1 MISTGSTIEG
11 GSFDVNCP
19 VSFSDGLETE
29 ESCGVQKTITW
40 TSGGTKSNV
49 TSYFFKYA
57 NLKNKKIAYVFLPIK
72 IKKLFKFKFTPV
84 TNNGSNITINIKQKI
99 NGIYTIVATENLGT
113 LTSQT
118 SKFITLYFD
127 YNNIDD
133 VSITLDIITSG
144 GTSGQI
150 NCEIDCDPTLL
161 TAEFCT
167 GFTSPN
173 YYCSTCPTTV
183 TLYREKNPNLPS
195 IEGIVDLN
203 SGESDFA
210 QYQEGPWYTD
220 DSLTNEAPTG
230 VTFTYAL
237 GDIDKR
243 STYTYNRTTHKFV
256 FQSSCIGA
264 SVGCSDSSYTQ
275 THYISGYTYTHQ
287 YIPILSPLASNGLKY
302 SVQDRIFTLDSS
314 YRIVPVTVTYTGTA
328 DDVCF
333 SIGDGVNNN
342 SSGNVSYTESFN
354 RQQPYFIGFSNVTSI
369 KIPKTSKTKT
379 IYVVTNSGQVRVRIA
394 VGQKKSY
401 NGASINTSITVGC
414 GNEIYGYDMGVHP
427 YSPYDSY
434 NNPTAVTKLWS
445 YTPIANWSGS
455 TNNYST
461 KGTNVYNDSLLT
473 YLAIP
478 YFYGDNIRT
487 SPTNKVYQVGNILKR
502 EFGTH
507 TDYKVKKKLF
517 GPRKTSSVVSGPKDF
532 TNLKNRGDETLI
544 ANELLVPTGVE
555 PSMTGVGLVNKI
567 LSTSDYL
574 QPSVYKYHLGYTS
587 GYTETNANNPFFN
600 AWNFSNENSTGITG
614 VQHMMTK
621 LNKGYILGS
630 GVPELFKLLE
640 DEVGVYVMLGT
651 GVISA
656 GFVVGFTLKLIETIG
671 ILSGGGS
678 IMIAQVGASLFLPIV
693 GLVIAIAFLVLSL
706 IAAFTAQTKDFKEKF
721 SYFFSRYAT
730 TPYITTGSTIYKN
743 DVLSSWDRGIYNDGA
758 YFYNIPSNSSDGKP
772 TTKIL
777 SYTIKN
783 NVIDYSL
790 DVIDTSKTN
799 YITETLKLFFLS
811 YTAGY
816 PVKYTT
822 NPTTYLSN
830 SSTITYTQG
839 SSIVGELNNPLP
851 IIYTIPEG
859 FITST
864 ISQNDAD
871 NQAAAYLSSLTGN
884 TIDTLY
890 SYEEKPGVT
899 DIQLNFT
906 HEIKTENTPNLTVIN
921 YDNSNGLGITIGKK
935 LYYDVHG
942 DSTALNGYYSLVGT
956 SPFRTI
962 YKMVNGIVTDVLI
975 WQNSNDSTV
984 TSATTGTHNIATTNL
999 DYTSAWYIDSY
1010 DHSSLTLS
1018 LENNIDGLI
1027 TNWNTNTFYTG
1038 ATTGATINRG
1048 FVDNRTEPTKL
1059 YLYDNNLTG
1068 TTYTE
1073 AYDGKYRE
1081 IFPFN
1086 SVPFNYNR
1094 EVTLNI
1100 NATEIKTDISGNNGV
1115 NFYIT
1120 DSNANPVSSYVG
1132 VEFNVNL
1139 FQNGSLYTGLTISI
1153 DQNSSN
1159 YFEYLDI
1166 PSSGNTITGMTI
1178 TSYLSANPFNNITF
1192 TQGTFT
1198 PSTGTSVCTYYNN
1211 TEFIANSTGY
1221 IEYMA
1226 WNATG
1231 DTKVYLEITST
1242 GWNMLSTPYQYGTLM
1257 TSQSGVYTPY
1267 ANITILDIGTCYT
1280 PVTPTPTPTLTS
1292 TVTPTISV
1300 TPTITLTPTISLT
1313 PTITP
1318 TISVTPTITDTP
1330 TQTPTQTQ
1338 TPTPTLYGYFY
1349 TTNLNDVVVC
1359 FNGSSMTS
1367 VSFDSGNFCSAN
1379 TIIAPVIN
1387 SISSNTNFYVSS
1399 NGSYRQARTRSL
1411 NSSYADFIS
1420 SCSACPTNTPTPTQT
1435 PTITPTISLTPTIT
1449 PTPTTAPNYY
1459 YLTERYEC
1467 QENGSCLY
1475 IEDLVI
1481 TNNVAL
1487 SIAPTQ
1493 RYRLDPTSGYILR
1506 VMSETYAQE
1515 ALITTMSG
1523 SGQITCSNLCTQPTP
1538 TPTVTPTTTV
1548 TPTISLTP
1556 TITVTPTITPTTTVT
1571 PTISLTPTNTV
1582 TPTKTPTPTPT
1593 LPALSVSVSSSNV
1606 QTCYGDSTASFVLSA
1621 SGGNGA
1627 SYEYS
1632 KDNSTWQASATFSSL
1647 AGNTYTG
1654 YVRNSNRT
1662 ETVASVLV
1670 GNLAKTAVT
1679 HSITYSSFNGFNI
1692 DCNGGSNGTI
1702 TVNSASG
1709 GTGTGYQTSINNVNY
1724 FSLPKSFTGLSATA
1738 YTIYTKDSNGCMTTS
1753 SPTLT
1758 QPTALSISISGT
1770 APTCYNGSNGSVTA
1784 SVTGGAG
1791 TYGYYLSTNGSGYAG
1806 PQASATFTGLSNGTY
1821 SILVVDGNSCT
1832 AFSSN
1837 STLNKTAPNATI
1849 TVTNVSCNGGAD
1861 GSIAVSSGTGGSGA
1875 SYSASTD
1882 NSTYFALPKTFY
1894 SLDSANSPYTIYIKD
1909 GAGCVQSYSTAV
1921 TQPTA
1926 QTCEISLAAY
1936 DDGTNIGQI
1945 TASLGGGTG
1954 VKTVRLY
1961 LDTSA
1966 PYSDYSTDTL
1976 VATQTGVSNGGTH
1989 TFTGL
1994 SCNTSKYWVQVTDA
2008 NGCVTQSSS
2017 SINVCSFIST
2027 NRPRFNTTANTASG
2041 GDLVVT
2047 YLRYDDYV
2055 NYAANGNEYSAGM
2068 ILYSTIGG
2076 GQWGEGAGFIFDVGG
2091 SSCVT
2096 AISSGG
2102 LLSGAQTNCL

>member
-1 MISTGSTIEG
+1 MINTGSTQG

-19 VSFSDGLETE
+19 VSFSDSLETE

-84 TNNGSNITINIKQKI
+84 TNNGSNITINVKQKI

-183 TLYREKNPNLPS
+183 TLYREKNPNLPA
-195 IEGIVDLN
+195 INGIVDLN
-203 SGESDFA
+203 SGESDFV
-210 QYQEGPWYTD
+210 QYQDGPWYTD
-220 DSLTNEAPTG
+220 DSFTNEVPTG

-243 STYTYNRTTHKFV
+243 STYTYNRTTRKFV

-264 SVGCSDSSYTQ
+264 SVGCGNSSYTQ

-354 RQQPYFIGFSNVTSI
+354 RQQPYFIGFTNVTSI

-401 NGASINTSITVGC
+401 NGASITTSITVGC

-434 NNPTAVTKLWS
+434 NNPIAVTKLWS

-461 KGTNVYNDSLLT
+461 KGTNVYNDSLLSS
-473 YLAIP
+473 LALP

-517 GPRKTSSVVSGPKDF
+517 GPRKTLDMVAGPKDF

-544 ANELLVPTGVE
+544 AGELLVPTGVE

-600 AWNFSNENSTGITG
+600 AWNFANENSTGITG

-640 DEVGVYVMLGT
+640 DNAGVYATLGT
-651 GVISA
+651 AVIAA
-656 GFVVGFTLKLIETIG
+656 GFVVGFTAGLLEAAG
-671 ILSGGGS
+671 IISGGGS
-678 IMIAQVGASLFLPIV
+678 ILIAQVGASLFVPIL
-693 GLVIAIAFLVLSL
+693 GLVVAVAALVISL
-706 IAAFTAQTKDFKEKF
+706 IYAFTPQTKDFKEKF

-758 YFYNIPSNSSDGKP
+758 YFYNIPSNSSNGKP
-772 TTKIL
+772 TTKTL
-777 SYTIKN
+777 SYTFKN
-783 NVIDYSL
+783 YYAQVKEYSL

-830 SSTITYTQG
+830 SLTITYTQG

-851 IIYTIPEG
+851 IVYTIPEG

-864 ISQNDAD
+864 VSQNDAD
-871 NQAAAYLSSLTGN
+871 NQAAAYLSSLSGN

-899 DIQLNFT
+899 DIELNFT
-906 HEIKTENTPNLTVIN
+906 HEIKTENSPNLTVIN

-942 DSTALNGYYSLVGT
+942 DSSALNGYYSLVGT

-962 YKMVNGIVTDVLI
+962 YKMANGIVTDILI
-975 WQNSNDSTV
+975 WQNSNDTTV
-984 TSATTGTHNIATTNL
+984 TSATTGTHNISTTNL

-1010 DHSSLTLS
+1010 AHSSLTLS

-1038 ATTGATINRG
+1038 ATTGATVNRG
-1048 FVDNRTEPTKL
+1048 FIDNRTEPTKL

-1068 TTYTE
+1068 ITYTE

-1094 EVTLNI
+1094 EITLNI
-1100 NATEIKTDISGNNGV
+1100 NATEICTDISSNNGV

-1120 DSNANPVSSYVG
+1120 DSNGNTVSSYVG

-1139 FQNGSLYTGLTISI
+1139 YQNGSLYTGLTISI

-1159 YFEYLDI
+1159 YFKYLDI
-1166 PSSGNTITGMTI
+1166 PSSGSTITSMTI
-1178 TSYLSANPFNNITF
+1178 TSYLSTNPFNNITF

-1198 PSTGTSVCTYYNN
+1198 VSPGVVSCDYYYD
-1211 TEFIANSTGY
+1211 TEFIAESTGY

-1226 WNATG
+1226 YNVTG
-1231 DTKVYLEITST
+1231 DTKVYLEITSL
-1242 GWNMLSTPYQYGTLM
+1242 GLNKLLTPIRYLTLM
-1257 TSQSGVYTPY
+1257 SSQSFDYEPM
-1267 ANITILDIGTCYT
+1267 ASITILDIGTCYT
-1280 PVTPTPTPTLTS
+1280 PSTPTPTPTLTP
-1292 TVTPTISV
+1292 TV
-1300 TPTITLTPTISLT
+1300 TLTPTPSPVYFSDITSDPKSSAAITCTSIYFNPDNTVGNNSTFCNSTTLTNPSYGQLATGTYYISYGT
-1313 PTITP
+1313 SYVSVSITN
-1318 TISVTPTITDTP
+1318 
-1330 TQTPTQTQ
+1330 
-1338 TPTPTLYGYFY
+1338 G
-1349 TTNLNDVVVC
+1349 NDVATV
-1359 FNGSSMTS
+1359 T
-1367 VSFDSGNFCSAN
+1367 
-1379 TIIAPVIN
+1379 
-1387 SISSNTNFYVSS
+1387 
-1399 NGSYRQARTRSL
+1399 
-1411 NSSYADFIS
+1411 
-1420 SCSACPTNTPTPTQT
+1420 SACLTCPT
-1435 PTITPTISLTPTIT
+1435 
-1449 PTPTTAPNYY
+1449 
-1459 YLTERYEC
+1459 
-1467 QENGSCLY
+1467 
-1475 IEDLVI
+1475 
-1481 TNNVAL
+1481 
-1487 SIAPTQ
+1487 
-1493 RYRLDPTSGYILR
+1493 
-1506 VMSETYAQE
+1506 
-1515 ALITTMSG
+1515 
-1523 SGQITCSNLCTQPTP
+1523 PTP
-1538 TPTVTPTTTV
+1538 TPTVTQ
-1548 TPTISLTP
+1548 
-1556 TITVTPTITPTTTVT
+1556 TPTITPTTTVT
-1571 PTISLTPTNTV
+1571 PTVTKTQTPTPTV
-1582 TPTKTPTPTPT
+1582 TKTQTPTPTKTPTPTPLPKFIAT
-1593 LPALSVSVSSSNV
+1593 WGNTCTEALAKCSGGAIPVYEFTRTTSTGTTMCDMEWIVSDDLFNSGLITGSTFFTVQCGTNPQYLRQWALYLPPGGGSFSAYQYGSCDLCITPTPTPTVTPTVTPSLPALSVSVSSSNV

-1632 KDNSTWQASATFSSL
+1632 KDNTNWQASATFSSL
-1647 AGNTYTG
+1647 AGGTYTG
-1654 YVRNSNRT
+1654 YVRNSNRVG
-1662 ETVASVLV
+1662 TVASVLV

-1679 HSITYSSFNGFNI
+1679 HSITYSNFNGYNI

-1724 FSLPKSFTGLSATA
+1724 FSLPKTFTGLSATA
-1738 YTIYTKDSNGCMTTS
+1738 YTIYTKDSNNCMTTS

-1758 QPTALSISISGT
+1758 QPTALAISISGT

-1791 TYGYYLSTNGSGYAG
+1791 TYEYYLSNDGSGYAG
-1806 PQASATFTGLSNGTY
+1806 PQASATFTGLANGTY

-1849 TVTNVSCNGGAD
+1849 AVTNVSCNGGAD

-1882 NSTYFALPKTFY
+1882 NSTYFALPKTFF
-1894 SLDSANSPYTIYIKD
+1894 SLNVANSPYTIYIKD

-1921 TQPTA
+1921 AQPTE
-1926 QTCEISLAAY
+1926 QTCTISVSSTDAGIG
-1936 DDGTNIGQI
+1936 DGEI
-1945 TASLGGGTG
+1945 TATLGGGTG

-1994 SCNTSKYWVQVTDA
+1994 SCNATKYWVQVTDA

-2017 SINVCSFIST
+2017 SLNVCGFIITS
-2027 NRPRFNTTANTASG
+2027 RPRFSTTANTASG

-2055 NYAANGNEYSAGM
+2055 NYAANGNAYSAGM
-2068 ILYSTIGG
+2068 TLYSTIGG
-2076 GQWGEGAGFIFDVGG
+2076 GQWSEGAGFIFDVDG
-2091 SSCVT
+2091 SGCVI
-2096 AISSGG
+2096 AISSLG
-2102 LLSGAQTNCL
+2102 LLSGAQTYCV

>member
-1 MISTGSTIEG
+1 MISTGSTIG

-19 VSFSDGLETE
+19 VPFSDSLETE

-40 TSGGTKSNV
+40 STNGTKSNV

-57 NLKNKKIAYVFLPIK
+57 NLKNKKIAYVFLPVK

-84 TNNGSNITINIKQKI
+84 TNNGSNITINVNQKI
-99 NGIYTIVATENLGT
+99 NGIYTLVHTENLGI
-113 LTSQT
+113 LNSQT

-127 YNNIDD
+127 YYNIDD
-133 VSITLDIITSG
+133 VSLTLDIITTG

-150 NCEIDCDPTLL
+150 NCEIDCDPSLL
-161 TAEFCT
+161 SAEFCT
-167 GFTSPN
+167 GFTSSN

-195 IEGIVDLN
+195 INGIVDLN
-203 SGESDFA
+203 SGANDFV

-220 DSLTNEAPTG
+220 DSLTNEAPSG

-243 STYTYNRTTHKFV
+243 STYTYNRTTRKFV

-264 SVGCSDSSYTQ
+264 SVGCGNSSYTQ
-275 THYISGYTYTHQ
+275 THYISGYTFTHQ
-287 YIPILSPLASNGLKY
+287 YIPVFSPLASNGLKY
-302 SVQDRIFTLDSS
+302 SVQDRIFTLESS
-314 YRIVPVTVTYTGTA
+314 YRIVPITVTYTGTA

-342 SSGNVSYTESFN
+342 SVGAVSYTESFN
-354 RQQPYFIGFSNVTSI
+354 RQQPYFIGFSDVTSI

-379 IYVVTNSGQVRVRIA
+379 IHVVTNSGQVRVRIA

-434 NNPTAVTKLWS
+434 NNPIAVTKLWS

-455 TNNYST
+455 TNNYIT
-461 KGTNVYNDSLLT
+461 KGTNVYSDSLLST
-473 YLAIP
+473 LALP
-478 YFYGDNIRT
+478 YFYGDSIRT
-487 SPTNKVYQVGNILKR
+487 SPTNKVYQVGNIIKR

-507 TDYKVKKKLF
+507 TDYKVTKKLF

-544 ANELLVPTGVE
+544 ANEILIPTGVE
-555 PSMTGVGLVNKI
+555 PSMSGVGLVNKI
-567 LSTSDYL
+567 LTTSDYL

-587 GYTETNANNPFFN
+587 GYTETNANDPFFN
-600 AWNFSNENSTGITG
+600 AWNFSKETSSGVTG

-640 DEVGVYVMLGT
+640 DELGVYVLLGV
-651 GVISA
+651 GVMSA
-656 GFVVGFTLKLIETIG
+656 GFAVGFTVSLIETLGMI
-671 ILSGGGS
+671 SGGAAFYGV
-678 IMIAQVGASLFLPIV
+678 AGASLFVPIA
-693 GLVIAIAFLVLSL
+693 GLVIAVAFLVISL
-706 IAAFTAQTKDFKEKF
+706 IYALTPQTKDFKEKF
-721 SYFFSRYAT
+721 SYFFSRYTT
-730 TPYITTGSTIYKN
+730 TPYITTGSTIYKK
-743 DVLSSWDRGIYNDGA
+743 DDLSSWSKGVYNDGA
-758 YFYNIPSNSSDGKP
+758 YYYNIPSNSSDGKP

-777 SYTIKN
+777 SYTLKN
-783 NVIDYSL
+783 YVRENSL
-790 DVIDTSKTN
+790 DVINTSTTN

-822 NPTTYLSN
+822 TPTTYTSN
-830 SSTITYTQG
+830 SLTITYTQG
-839 SSIVGELNNPLP
+839 SAIVGELNNPLP

-864 ISQNDAD
+864 VSQNDAD
-871 NQAAAYLSSLTGN
+871 NQALAYLSSLTGN
-884 TIDTLY
+884 TTDTLY

-906 HEIKTENTPNLTVIN
+906 HEIKSENTPNLTVLN

-962 YKMVNGIVTDVLI
+962 YKMVNGFVTDILI
-975 WQNSNDSTV
+975 WQNSNDTTV
-984 TSATTGTHNIATTNL
+984 TSATTGTHNISTTNV

-1038 ATTGATINRG
+1038 TTTGATVNRG
-1048 FVDNRTEPTKL
+1048 FIDSRIEPTKL

-1100 NATEIKTDISGNNGV
+1100 NATEIKTDTPGNNGV

-1139 FQNGSLYTGLTISI
+1139 YQNGSLYTGLTISI
-1153 DQNSSN
+1153 NQNSSS

-1166 PSSGNTITGMTI
+1166 PSTGNTITGMTI

-1211 TEFIANSTGY
+1211 TEFITNSTGY

-1226 WNATG
+1226 WNVTG
-1231 DTKVYLEITST
+1231 DTKVYLEITSL

-1257 TSQSGVYTPY
+1257 TSQSGVYSPF
-1267 ANITILDIGTCYT
+1267 ADITILNIGTCYT
-1280 PVTPTPTPTLTS
+1280 PPTPTPTPTLTP
-1292 TVTPTISV
+1292 TVTPTVTLTPTISV
-1300 TPTITLTPTISLT
+1300 TPTISIT

-1318 TISVTPTITDTP
+1318 TISITPTTTI
-1330 TQTPTQTQ
+1330 

-1349 TTNLNDVVVC
+1349 TTNLNDVAVC
-1359 FNGSSMTS
+1359 FNGSSMTN

-1399 NGSYRQARTRSL
+1399 NGSYRQARTRGL

-1420 SCSACPTNTPTPTQT
+1420 SCSSCPTPTPTPTQT
-1435 PTITPTISLTPTIT
+1435 PTITPTISLTPTVTKTQT
-1449 PTPTTAPNYY
+1449 P
-1459 YLTERYEC
+1459 
-1467 QENGSCLY
+1467 
-1475 IEDLVI
+1475 
-1481 TNNVAL
+1481 
-1487 SIAPTQ
+1487 
-1493 RYRLDPTSGYILR
+1493 
-1506 VMSETYAQE
+1506 
-1515 ALITTMSG
+1515 
-1523 SGQITCSNLCTQPTP
+1523 
-1538 TPTVTPTTTV
+1538 
-1548 TPTISLTP
+1548 
-1556 TITVTPTITPTTTVT
+1556 
-1571 PTISLTPTNTV
+1571 
-1582 TPTKTPTPTPT
+1582 TPTKTPTPTPIPKFT
-1593 LPALSVSVSSSNV
+1593 ATWGNTCAEALAKCGGGAIPVYEFTRTTGAGTTMCDMEWIVNDSLFNSGEITGSTFFTVQCGTNPQYLRQWHLYLPLNGGSFSAYQYGSCDLCITPTPTPTITPTITPSLPALSVSVSSSTI
-1606 QTCYGDSTASFVLSA
+1606 QTCYGDSTASFTLSA

-1662 ETVASVLV
+1662 GTVASVLV
-1670 GNLAKTAVT
+1670 GNLAKTPVT
-1679 HSITYSSFNGFNI
+1679 HSITYSSFNGYNI

-1709 GTGTGYQTSINNVNY
+1709 GTGTGYQTSINNVDY

-1758 QPTALSISISGT
+1758 QPNALAIGISGVT
-1770 APTCYNGSNGSVTA
+1770 PTCYNDSNGSVTA

-1806 PQASATFTGLSNGTY
+1806 PQASATFTGLANGTY

-1832 AFSSN
+1832 KFSSDVV
-1837 STLNKTAPNATI
+1837 LNKTAPNATI
-1849 TVTNVSCNGGAD
+1849 TATNVSCNGGSD

-1882 NSTYFALPKTFY
+1882 NSTWFALPKTFY
-1894 SLDSANSPYTIYIKD
+1894 SLNFANSPYTIYIKD

-1921 TQPTA
+1921 NQATA
-1926 QTCEISLAAY
+1926 QTCTISVSTA
-1936 DDGTNIGQI
+1936 DTGVGDGQI
-1945 TASLGGGTG
+1945 NVNVGGGTG
-1954 VKTVRLY
+1954 VKTLRLY
-1961 LDTSA
+1961 RDTSA

-1976 VATQTGVSNGGTH
+1976 VATATGVANSATY

-1994 SCNTSKYWVQVTDA
+1994 TCSATRYWVQVTDA
-2008 NGCVTQSSS
+2008 NGCVVNSSTS
-2017 SINVCSFIST
+2017 LNVCGYVLT
-2027 NRPRFNTTANTASG
+2027 NRVRKGGTATGA
-2041 GDLVVT
+2041 VT
-2047 YLRYDDYV
+2047 GVIINPVYLRYDDYLI
-2055 NYAANGNEYSAGM
+2055 YLTEGDSYTAGM
-2068 ILYSTIGG
+2068 TLYTSI
-2076 GQWGEGAGFIFDVGG
+2076 EGAAWTAGVGWIFDTFG
-2091 SSCVT
+2091 SGCSIRV
-2096 AISSGG
+2096 SSTG
-2102 LLSGAQTNCL
+2102 LLSGAYEACI